1 MSLLDLRIA
10 FVSQLKQRR
19 RERDRETERSTFRP
33 LSDNEIKA
41 EKEQ

>member
-10 FVSQLKQRR
+10 FVSQLKQN
-19 RERDRETERSTFRP
+19 EKEGKKNTFCP

-41 EKEQ
+41 YKE